1 MDDLKTLQSK
11 YISYLLRHHPEDGN
25 LVLDRNGWCDTNALI
40 KALQKENKDFSLEDL
55 ISIVD
60 TDSKQRYS
68 FNEDKS
74 LIRANQGHSTTQV
87 NVEFKEVIPPDV
99 LYHGTAKR
107 FLEPIYKEGL
117 KPMERQY
124 VHLSRDYETAVKVGK
139 RHGSVAVIK
148 INCKKMVENG
158 IKFYLSENGVY
169 LTKKVLPK
177 YFL

>member
-1 MDDLKTLQSK
+1 MEDLKTLQSK
-11 YISYLLRHHPEDGN
+11 YMSYLLRHHPEDGN
-25 LVLDRNGWCDTNALI
+25 LTLDKNGWCATNALI
-40 KALQKENKDFSLEDL
+40 KSIQRKYNDFSLKTL
-55 ISIVD
+55 ISIVE

-87 NVEFKEVIPPDV
+87 DIEFKEVIPPDV

-107 FLEPIYKEGL
+107 FLESIYKEGL

-124 VHLSRDYETAVKVGK
+124 VHLSRDYETALKVGK
-139 RHGSVAVIK
+139 RHGTVSVIK
-148 INCKKMVENG
+148 INCKKMIENG

>member
-1 MDDLKTLQSK
+1 MEDLKTLQSK
-11 YISYLLRHHPEDGN
+11 YMSYLLRHHPEDGN
-25 LVLDRNGWCDTNALI
+25 LALDKNGWCDTNALI
-40 KALQKENKDFSLEDL
+40 KAIQRKYNDFSLKTL
-55 ISIVD
+55 ISIVE

-87 NVEFKEVIPPDV
+87 DIEFKEVIPPDV

-107 FLEPIYKEGL
+107 FLESIYKEGL

-124 VHLSRDYETAVKVGK
+124 VHLSRDYETALKVGK
-139 RHGSVAVIK
+139 RHGTVAVIK
-148 INCKKMVENG
+148 INCKKMIENG